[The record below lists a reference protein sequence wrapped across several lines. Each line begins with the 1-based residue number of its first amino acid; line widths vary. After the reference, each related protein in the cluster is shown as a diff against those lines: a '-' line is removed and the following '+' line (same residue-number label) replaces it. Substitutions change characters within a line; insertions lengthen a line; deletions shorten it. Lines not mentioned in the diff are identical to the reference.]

1 MTRTG
6 PLVEIHS
13 PTMTTT
19 DAILFDD
26 AKGTLAP
33 LTDLR
38 PAHAVRTGALTTA
51 ERLTKA
57 FNLKPVGMVVPA
69 GLAELT
75 SEHTAL
81 PVNTPPEE
89 GDNEI
94 LMINGRCPLPIDA
107 IEHLKLNEALIEKS
121 TSDMI
126 AVRLTATGV
135 RALLTGGNPE
145 LKTVEV
151 DDHVLMSKPWHWRTF
166 RDKCIEYDLTS
177 IASTMPALKELPA
190 GVIGIGA
197 HPIAIH
203 PEAIVLPTVVLD
215 VQHGPVVIDE
225 NATIRP
231 GAIITGP
238 AYIGPGSTVLDQCL
252 IKPNTAIGPVCKV
265 AGEVGGTIFQGYA
278 NKAHAGHLGDSWI
291 GEWSNLGADTTNSN
305 LLNTYAEITARAT
318 SKDKME
324 KTGQTFLGVTMGDH
338 TKTAIGTRIMT
349 GAIVGTGTMHAA
361 IAPLSGTVD
370 PFSWITDAGTKS
382 FRLGKFVEV
391 SLAVMQRRGIQQS
404 QAYSRRLT
412 ILHETVTGQEA
423 FSWPGKDVSHLQ
435 QQDS

>member
-1 MTRTG
+1 
-6 PLVEIHS
+6 
-13 PTMTTT
+13 MTTT

-26 AKGTLAP
+26 AKGALAP

-38 PAHAVRTGALTTA
+38 PAHAIRTGAMTTA
-51 ERLTKA
+51 ERLTSA
-57 FNLKPVGMVVPA
+57 FNLNPIGMVVPTPI
-69 GLAELT
+69 AELT
-75 SEHTAL
+75 SEHTTL
-81 PVNTPPEE
+81 PVNTPPED

-126 AVRLTATGV
+126 AMRLTSSGV
-135 RALLTGGNPE
+135 RALLTGGNPD
-145 LKTVEV
+145 LKTVEL
-151 DDHVLMSKPWHWRTF
+151 DDHALMSKPWHWRAF
-166 RDKCIEYDLTS
+166 RDKCIEYDLSS
-177 IASTMPALKELPA
+177 IAATMPTLKDMPA

-203 PEAIVLPTVVLD
+203 PDAIVLPTVVLD
-215 VQHGPVVIDE
+215 VQHGPIVIDE

-231 GAIITGP
+231 GTIITGP

-291 GEWSNLGADTTNSN
+291 GEWCNLGADTTNSN

-318 SKDKME
+318 PKDKME

-361 IAPLSGTVD
+361 TAPLSGTVD
-370 PFSWITDAGTKS
+370 PFSWITDNGTKS

-423 FSWPGKDVSHLQ
+423 FSWPGKDVSHLENKN
-435 QQDS
+435 